1 MMPRSRM
8 DILTLPTDHLPTT
21 DRDLKSIN
29 GCGSYPVSPSYDRAK
44 EVLVSC
50 WHSKLSLS
58 FGMWAQ
64 EILWSSDTFLAS
76 LSGKPVAI
84 RKVWDLASFVVPIA
98 GKRCTEVTCV
108 VLQFYCHGRN
118 IQKSWTVEHN
128 FNKGSF
134 TLFEGQVPIANGKH
148 KDSVLF
154 HPNWKARYS
163 HRTVKKI
170 PQKTNQPPSPPQK
183 SPTKPPMNSGG
194 LALCLNDT
202 DSSSSAL
209 WALASVCS
217 WQEKD

>member
-1 MMPRSRM
+1 MPRSRM

-50 WHSKLSLS
+50 WHSKLGLS

-64 EILWSSDTFLAS
+64 EILWSSETFLAN

-84 RKVWDLASFVVPIA
+84 RKVWDLASFVVPMA

-118 IQKSWTVEHN
+118 TQKSWTVEHN

-134 TLFEGQVPIANGKH
+134 TLFEGQVPIANGKQRFCTLSS
-148 KDSVLF
+148 KL
-154 HPNWKARYS
+154 KG
-163 HRTVKKI
+163 KI
-170 PQKTNQPPSPPQK
+170 QS
-183 SPTKPPMNSGG
+183 
-194 LALCLNDT
+194 
-202 DSSSSAL
+202 
-209 WALASVCS
+209 
-217 WQEKD
+217 